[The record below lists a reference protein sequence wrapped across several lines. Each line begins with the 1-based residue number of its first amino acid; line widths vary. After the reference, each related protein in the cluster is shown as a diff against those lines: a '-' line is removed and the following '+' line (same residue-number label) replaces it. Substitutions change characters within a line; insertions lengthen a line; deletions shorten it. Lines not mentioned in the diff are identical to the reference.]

1 MPGVE
6 GMKHRKGRTK
16 ATRRKMWNSIRIIR
30 RFTLPDIC
38 RTVEAAQY
46 ANVRKFVSSLERH
59 GYVAKDGRYR
69 GGRPGEYQTYRLVID
84 AGPEYPTICS
94 RCRQSLASAC
104 KESKKQKNKETKKE
118 TETEEEEEE
127 IEKEPP
133 AIKRAGGER

>member
-84 AGPEYPTICS
+84 AGPEYPTVCG

-104 KESKKQKNKETKKE
+104 KETEKQKNKKTETK
-118 TETEEEEEE
+118 EE
-127 IEKEPP
+127 IEKEAP
-133 AIKRAGGER
+133 AIKRAGGE